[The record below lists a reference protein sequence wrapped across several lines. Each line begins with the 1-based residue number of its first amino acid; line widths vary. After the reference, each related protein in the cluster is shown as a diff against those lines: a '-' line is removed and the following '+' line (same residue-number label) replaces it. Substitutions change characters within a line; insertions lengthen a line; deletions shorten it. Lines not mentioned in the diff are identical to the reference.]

1 MAGTSKQLVV
11 DQRSVANLIRAV
23 KRRKLTR
30 EQHELLEVLV
40 SQLEQV
46 EGTAGGLGTTVR
58 YNLSVIDTQIRDV
71 LDRTSGDSFDESAV
85 AKLPDR
91 MQERVLERLENVAER
106 LETVTAKKRIGSYS
120 TTAFKCLEDYER
132 CKAAQSAA
140 GYWCTIALLV
150 CLAGKLGEAFVTG
163 GKSKT

>member
-1 MAGTSKQLVV
+1 MAGASKQLVV

-30 EQHELLEVLV
+30 EQHEMLEVLV

-46 EGTAGGLGTTVR
+46 EGSARGLGTTVR

-71 LDRTSGDSFDESAV
+71 LDRASGEIFDERAI
-85 AKLPDR
+85 AQLPDQ
-91 MQERVLERLENVAER
+91 MQRRVLERLENVADR
-106 LETVTAKKRIGSYS
+106 LETAAAKERIESYS
-120 TTAFKCLEDYER
+120 TTTFKCLEDYER
-132 CKAAQSAA
+132 CKAAQSSA

-163 GKSKT
+163 AKK